1 MFLLEVGGVSRPVRL
16 ILLAA
21 ALVGAAY
28 ASTASA
34 SVTYVTQWGS
44 HGTDNGQFVGPTD
57 LAANPGGTVFVS
69 DLAKDAL
76 GFPIPRIQ
84 KFSPDGDFLHMWGF
98 PGKGLGGFQSP
109 GGIATGP
116 SGEVYIGDYSV
127 NLIQKFDSKG
137 YFQTEWGQSG
147 SNESQFAAPQGIATD
162 SSGRVYVVD
171 YGNARIQ
178 KFSPDGAFLD
188 QWGSFGTGN
197 GQFLSPSWIAT
208 GPSGRVYVADSGNSR
223 VQKFNSDGAFLR
235 KWQTPGPGAGAPDY
249 PQGVAT
255 DQSGNVYVVGTNS
268 IQKYTPNG
276 SLLTRWGS
284 WGTGDGQF
292 RNPQGI
298 ATDSSGNIYVGD
310 SGNSRIQKFH
320 DSGPPYPDPRAA
332 RLKVV
337 RPATTK
343 IRGGRSAR
351 INVRVR
357 NTGSSLAKQVK
368 LCAPLSDRARRSIRN
383 IQCSGI
389 GSIDVGKRKRATLRV
404 RTRCEAQGK
413 VKLKLKATAANTD
426 SANARAMVRITTCR
440 PEGRGPIPTEGL
452 G

>member
-1 MFLLEVGGVSRPVRL
+1 MSRSVTL

-44 HGTDNGQFVGPTD
+44 NGTGNGQFVGPTD
-57 LAANPGGTVFVS
+57 LAADPAGTVFVT
-69 DLAKDAL
+69 DLGKDVL
-76 GFPIPRIQ
+76 ELPFPRIQ
-84 KFSPDGDFLHMWGF
+84 KFSPDGDFLLKRGF
-98 PGKGLGGFQSP
+98 FGGGLGGFTSP

-116 SGEVYIGDYSV
+116 SGEVYVGDYSL
-127 NLIQKFDSKG
+127 NLIQKFDSNVN
-137 YFQTEWGQSG
+137 FQTEWGHSG

-178 KFSPDGAFLD
+178 KFGPDGAFLD

-223 VQKFNSDGAFLR
+223 IQKFNSDGAFLR

-255 DQSGNVYVVGTNS
+255 DQTGNVYVVGTNS
-268 IQKYTPNG
+268 IQKYTSNG

-284 WGTGDGQF
+284 WGKGAGQF

-298 ATDSSGNIYVGD
+298 ATDSSGNIYIGD

-320 DSGPPYPDPRAA
+320 DSGPPYPDPGAA
-332 RLKVV
+332 RLKVA

-343 IRGGRSAR
+343 IRGGRTGR
-351 INVRVR
+351 IKVQVR
-357 NTGSSLAKQVK
+357 NTGSSIAKQVE
-368 LCAPLSDRARRSIRN
+368 LCAPLSDRARRSVSTIP
-383 IQCSGI
+383 CSGI
-389 GSIDVGKRKRATLRV
+389 GSIDAGKGKRATLRV
-404 RTRCEAQGK
+404 QTRCEAQGK
-413 VKLKLKATAANTD
+413 VKLKLKAIAANTD
-426 SANARAMVRITTCR
+426 SATAKTKVRITPCR